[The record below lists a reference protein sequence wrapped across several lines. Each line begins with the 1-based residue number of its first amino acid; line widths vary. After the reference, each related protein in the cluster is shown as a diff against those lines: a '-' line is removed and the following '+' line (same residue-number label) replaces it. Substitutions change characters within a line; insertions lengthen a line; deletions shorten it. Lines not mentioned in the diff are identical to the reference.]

1 MLSGV
6 RLLSLIWP
14 FARIV
19 GPVNVKHSEVRF
31 EVLQQRFQQRYWRG
45 LRIRRL
51 PEGNLIDSLSGK
63 QRIQSIDGQQR
74 TTHFTH

>member
-14 FARIV
+14 SARIV
-19 GPVNVKHSEVRF
+19 GPVNAKHSEVRF
-31 EVLQQRFQQRYWRG
+31 EVLQQRFRQRYWRG

-51 PEGNLIDSLSGK
+51 PEEDLIDS
-63 QRIQSIDGQQR
+63 
-74 TTHFTH
+74 